1 MTTGGI
7 KFCPKCGGIMRP
19 MRINGKLYMIC
30 TRCGY
35 KEEVKDD
42 RIVTVYSRSVKIKH
56 TPKEKIIVVDDSKV
70 PRTASL
76 LKGVVRCPKCG
87 SDEVYV
93 WMVQTR
99 SADEPPTRF
108 YKCSRCGYTW
118 REYA

>member
-1 MTTGGI
+1 MATRGI

-19 MRINGKLYMIC
+19 MRINGKLYMVC

-35 KEEVKDD
+35 KEEVKDTGV
-42 RIVTVYSRSVKIKH
+42 VTVYSRSVKIKH
-56 TPKEKIIVVDDSKV
+56 GPREKTVVINEPEV

-108 YKCSRCGYTW
+108 YKCARCGYTW